1 MTPRDEPVVRHEE
14 TLRVD
19 AAPADHGTVRLR
31 KHVDTEHVA
40 EHIELGSEDATLER
54 VPPAEHDSG
63 QIETLPDGSISVP
76 LFVEELVIE
85 KRLVVRER
93 VIVRKRTEVEQRVVH
108 ADLRRERLEIDA
120 DDGIA
125 VRETPVTDDTT

>member
-1 MTPRDEPVVRHEE
+1 MTHRDEQVRHEE
-14 TLRVD
+14 TLRLD
-19 AAPADHGTVRLR
+19 AVPTEHETVRLR
-31 KHVDTEHVA
+31 KRVDTDHVA
-40 EHIELGSEDATLER
+40 EHVDLGSEEATLER
-54 VPPAEHDSG
+54 VPPDEHDSG

-108 ADLRRERLEIDA
+108 ADLRRERVEIEA
-120 DDGIA
+120 DDGVT
-125 VRETPVTDDTT
+125 VRETPVAGDDA